1 MLLEIEV
8 MLLAA
13 EVMLLSAEGLPLHA
27 EVMLLQLE
35 AWALKQQ
42 GTRGG
47 LSVFIVLSDQRN
59 RLCPLPLLA

>member
-8 MLLAA
+8 MLLALKALLLAA

-35 AWALKQQ
+35 ALALKQQ
-42 GTRGG
+42 GQEGTIKFY
-47 LSVFIVLSDQRN
+47 SPVTSKE
-59 RLCPLPLLA
+59 

>member
-8 MLLAA
+8 MLLALKALLLAA
-13 EVMLLSAEGLPLHA
+13 EVMLLSEEGLPLHA

-42 GTRGG
+42 GTRGDNQ
-47 LSVFIVLSDQRN
+47 VFRFYSPVTSKE
-59 RLCPLPLLA
+59 